1 MNFKS
6 MLFGGIIGGFASAV
20 YCIIR
25 YEKPL
30 EEKLK
35 ERDEQ
40 LKHSLKNTNT
50 AIGIAK
56 YWEEQCLI
64 LEKYLKAF
72 TNQNNNEG

>member
-6 MLFGGIIGGFASAV
+6 MMLGGIIGGFVSAL

-30 EEKLK
+30 EDKLK

-40 LKHSLKNTNT
+40 LKHSLKNTDT

-56 YWEEQCLI
+56 YWQSQYDI
-64 LEKYLKAF
+64 VKKYLDAF
-72 TNQNNNEG
+72 TNQNNDEG